1 MSRIGKQ
8 PIPVPAG
15 VKIKLDNKL
24 LTVTGGQGSL
34 SRELPPRVNL
44 EMDEKEI
51 RVVPQD
57 DSRLSRSYWGL
68 TRTLV
73 ANMVTGVSQGFTRV
87 MEIVGTG
94 YKVEARGETLVFS
107 LGYSN
112 PVEFSLPQGIKA
124 EVMDRGT
131 RFELKGIDKEQLG
144 QLAANIR
151 ALRPPDV
158 YKGKGVRYAGE
169 KLRRKMGKTGSR

>member
-8 PIPVPAG
+8 PIPLPSG
-15 VKIKLDNKL
+15 VKIKLDNTL
-24 LTVTGGQGSL
+24 ITVTGGQGTL
-34 SRELPPRVNL
+34 SRELPPRVRL
-44 EMDEKEI
+44 EMDDKGI
-51 RVVPQD
+51 RVLPQD
-57 DSRLSRSYWGL
+57 NSRLSKAYWGL
-68 TRTLV
+68 ARTLV

-87 MEIVGTG
+87 MEIIGTG
-94 YKVEARGETLVFS
+94 YKVEAKGQTLVFS

-124 EVMDRGT
+124 EVLDKGT
-131 RFELKGIDKEQLG
+131 RFELKGFNKEELG

-151 ALRPPDV
+151 SIRPPDV

-169 KLRRKMGKTGSR
+169 KLRKKMGKAGGR

>member
-1 MSRIGKQ
+1 MSRIGKK

-15 VKIKLDNKL
+15 VKIALENRVI
-24 LTVTGGQGSL
+24 TVSGGQGTL
-34 SRELPPRVNL
+34 SRELPPRVYL
-44 EMDEKEI
+44 ELDDTEI
-51 RVVPQD
+51 RVLPQD
-57 DSRLSRSYWGL
+57 DGRLSRSFWGL

-73 ANMVTGVSQGFTRV
+73 ANMVVGVSQGFNRV
-87 MEIVGTG
+87 LEIVGTG

-112 PVEFSLPQGIKA
+112 PVEFPLPKGISAQVLDK
-124 EVMDRGT
+124 GT
-131 RFELKGIDKEQLG
+131 RFELKGVDKEELG

-151 ALRPPDV
+151 ALRPPNV

-169 KLRRKMGKTGSR
+169 KLRRKMGKAGGR

>member
-1 MSRIGKQ
+1 MSRIGKL
-8 PIPVPAG
+8 PIVVPAG
-15 VKIKLDNKL
+15 VKIKLDNRL
-24 LTVTGGQGSL
+24 ITVTGGQGTL
-34 SRELPPRVNL
+34 SRELPPRVSL
-44 EMDEKEI
+44 EMDDKEI
-51 RVVPQD
+51 RVIPQD

-73 ANMVTGVSQGFTRV
+73 ANMVTGVSTGFSRV

-94 YKVEARGETLVFS
+94 YKVEAKGNSLVFN

-112 PVEFSLPQGIKA
+112 PVEFPLPEGIKA
-124 EVMDRGT
+124 EVLDKGT
-131 RFELKGIDKEQLG
+131 RFLLKGYNKEQLG

-151 ALRPPDV
+151 SIRPPDV

-169 KLRRKMGKTGSR
+169 KIRKKMGKAGGR

>member
-1 MSRIGKQ
+1 MSRIGKK

-15 VKIKLDNKL
+15 VKVELKDRL
-24 LTVTGGQGSL
+24 LTVKGGQGTL
-34 SRELPPRVNL
+34 SRELPPRVSL
-44 EMDEKEI
+44 EVDPQEI
-51 RVVPQD
+51 RVIPQD

-73 ANMVTGVSQGFTRV
+73 ANMVTGVSEGFKRG

-94 YKVEARGETLVFS
+94 YKVEAKGQSLVFS
-107 LGYSN
+107 LGYSH
-112 PVEFSLPQGIKA
+112 PVEFPLPQGITA
-124 EVMDRGT
+124 EVLDKGT
-131 RFELKGIDKEQLG
+131 RFELKGVDKEQLG

-169 KLRRKMGKTGSR
+169 KLRRKVGKAGGR

>member
-8 PIPVPAG
+8 PIHVPAG
-15 VKIKLDNKL
+15 VKIKLEGRL
-24 LTVTGGQGSL
+24 LTVSGGQGTL
-34 SRELPPRVNL
+34 SQELPPRVRL
-44 EMDEKEI
+44 EMDDKEI

-57 DSRLSRSYWGL
+57 DGRLSRSFWGL
-68 TRTLV
+68 ARTLV

-94 YKVEARGETLVFS
+94 YKVESRGEALVFS

-112 PVEFSLPQGIKA
+112 PVEFSLPQGISA
-124 EVMDRGT
+124 EVLDKGT
-131 RFELKGIDKEQLG
+131 RFELKGVDKQQLG
-144 QLAANIR
+144 QTAANIR
-151 ALRPPDV
+151 AIRPPDV

-169 KLRRKMGKTGSR
+169 RLRRKVGKAGGR

>member
-1 MSRIGKQ
+1 MSRIGKL
-8 PIPVPAG
+8 PIAVPSG
-15 VKIKLDNKL
+15 VKIKLDNTL
-24 LTVTGGQGSL
+24 LTVTGGQGTL
-34 SRELPPRVNL
+34 SRELPPRVRL
-44 EMDEKEI
+44 EMDDKEI

-57 DSRLSRSYWGL
+57 SSRLSKAYWGL
-68 TRTLV
+68 ARTLV

-94 YKVEARGETLVFS
+94 YKVEAKGQTLVFN

-124 EVMDRGT
+124 EVLDKGT
-131 RFELKGIDKEQLG
+131 RFSLTGFDKEQLG
-144 QLAANIR
+144 QLAANSRSI
-151 ALRPPDV
+151 RPPDV

-169 KLRRKMGKTGSR
+169 KLRKKMGKAGGR

>member
-8 PIPVPAG
+8 PITVPSG
-15 VKIKLDNKL
+15 VKIKLDHTL
-24 LTVTGGQGSL
+24 LTVTGGQGTL
-34 SRELPPRVNL
+34 SRELPPRVRL
-44 EMDEKEI
+44 EMNDKEI
-51 RVVPQD
+51 RVVPLD

-68 TRTLV
+68 ARTLV
-73 ANMVTGVSQGFTRV
+73 ANMVTGVSTGFTRV

-94 YKVEARGETLVFS
+94 YKVEAKGDALVFN

-112 PVEFSLPQGIKA
+112 PVEFKLPKGIKA
-124 EVMDRGT
+124 EVLDKGT
-131 RFELKGIDKEQLG
+131 RFSLTGFDKEELG

-151 ALRPPDV
+151 GIRPPDV

-169 KLRRKMGKTGSR
+169 RLRKKMGKAGGR

>member
-8 PIPVPAG
+8 PIAVPAG
-15 VKIKLDNKL
+15 VHLKLEGGL
-24 LTVTGGQGSL
+24 LTVTGGQGTL
-34 SRELPPRVNL
+34 SRQLPPRVRL
-44 EMDEKEI
+44 EMDDKEI

-73 ANMVTGVSQGFTRV
+73 ANMVAGVSQGFTRG

-94 YKVEARGETLVFS
+94 YKVEAKGDTLVFS

-112 PVEFSLPQGIKA
+112 PVEFPLPPGIKA
-124 EVMDRGT
+124 QVLDKGT
-131 RFELKGIDKEQLG
+131 RFELRGQDKEQLG

-169 KLRRKMGKTGSR
+169 KLRRKMGKAGGR